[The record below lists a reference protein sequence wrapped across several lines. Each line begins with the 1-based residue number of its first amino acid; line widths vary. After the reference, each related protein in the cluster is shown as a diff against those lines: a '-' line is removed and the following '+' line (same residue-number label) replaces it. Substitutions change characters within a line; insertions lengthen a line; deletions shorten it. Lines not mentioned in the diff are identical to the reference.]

1 MNPAHPAPNGR
12 STDHRAPALARLRD
26 TEWHA
31 VEGIRVSPP
40 RRPRIGLLA
49 VRAGRHRCGAARALP
64 AHAPE
69 SPHREGTTEAW
80 AEAVEPDP
88 AATALLEGVGA
99 LRTSSP
105 LELVRR

>member
-1 MNPAHPAPNGR
+1 MNPAHPAPNGHN
-12 STDHRAPALARLRD
+12 TDHRALTLARVRD

-31 VEGIRVSPP
+31 VEDIRVSPP

-49 VRAGRHRCGAARALP
+49 VRVELHRCGTARALL
-64 AHAPE
+64 AHARE
-69 SPHREGTTEAW
+69 SLHREGTTEAW
-80 AEAVEPDP
+80 AEVVESDP
-88 AATALLEGVGA
+88 AVTALLKGVGA

>member
-1 MNPAHPAPNGR
+1 MNAAHPAPNGR
-12 STDHRAPALARLRD
+12 STDHRALALARVRY

-31 VEGIRVSPP
+31 VEDIRVSPP

-49 VRAGRHRCGAARALP
+49 VRTERHRCGTARALP

-69 SPHREGTTEAW
+69 SPHREGTTETW

-88 AATALLEGVGA
+88 AATALLKGVGA
-99 LRTSSP
+99 HRTSSP